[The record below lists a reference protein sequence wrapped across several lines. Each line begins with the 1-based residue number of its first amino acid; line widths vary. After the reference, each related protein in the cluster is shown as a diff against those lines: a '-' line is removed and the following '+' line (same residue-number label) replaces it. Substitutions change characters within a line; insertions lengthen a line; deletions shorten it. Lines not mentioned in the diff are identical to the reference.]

1 MSDDYNDV
9 FDEIRKFFKF
19 NSNLFDADFFIFPE
33 SDKDLDFNKKNTS
46 GFKISYHFESGMD
59 EPEIKIEGDI
69 DEKKLLEYLK
79 KHNIESDSRFKKLF
93 DLKSKGVID
102 AKELSLEPNKNKEK
116 THVIEPHTEI
126 NSFHD
131 FTEIILEVPGIQMD
145 DVILSINNDER
156 KVTFSARNKF
166 RNYLKHI
173 YLPLNT
179 PMEDYSLDVNNGIA
193 TLKFRR
199 Q

>member
-9 FDEIRKFFKF
+9 FDEIRKFFKI

-33 SDKDLDFNKKNTS
+33 SDKDLDFNKKNIS

-59 EPEIKIEGDI
+59 EPEIKIEGEI

-79 KHNIESDSRFKKLF
+79 KHNIESDSRIEKLF
-93 DLKSKGVID
+93 DSKSKGVID
-102 AKELSLEPNKNKEK
+102 AKELSFEPNKKKEK
-116 THVIEPHTEI
+116 KHVIEPHTEI

-131 FTEIILEVPGIQMD
+131 FTEIILEVPGIQKD
-145 DVILSINNDER
+145 DVILSFNNDER
-156 KVTFSARNKF
+156 KVTFSARKKF

-179 PMEDYSLDVNNGIA
+179 PMEDYSLEVNNGIA

>member
-1 MSDDYNDV
+1 MSDDV

-19 NSNLFDADFFIFPE
+19 NSNLFDVDFFIFPE
-33 SDKDLDFNKKNTS
+33 SDKYLDFNKKNTS

-79 KHNIESDSRFKKLF
+79 KHSIESDSQFKKLF

-102 AKELSLEPNKNKEK
+102 AKELSLEPNKNLEK
-116 THVIEPHTEI
+116 KHVIEPHTEI

-131 FTEIILEVPGIQMD
+131 FTEIILEVPGIQKD
-145 DVILSINNDER
+145 NVILSFNNDER

-179 PMEDYSLDVNNGIA
+179 SMEDYSLEVNNGIA
-193 TLKFRR
+193 TLKFQR